1 MVRAENNQSMTDE
14 PTTIA
19 APLHDV
25 VEDTHYTLQNLA
37 EMGFDQEVL
46 DTLALMTHRKGVPYL
61 EYVAMLK
68 ENPIAR
74 AVKLADL
81 RHNSDESR
89 PETVDE
95 NAKRRLEKCRAASS
109 CLQRGSFCTLTAHA
123 HSCRLW

>member
-1 MVRAENNQSMTDE
+1 MVRAENNQSMTDK

-25 VEDTHYTLQNLA
+25 VEDTHYTLQGLA